1 MLYKKRWSDG
11 LQDDF
16 EHLDE
21 FQFKFGLFG
30 GDGGGGG
37 GGGTSKAEQDA
48 KAAAQEPSRGMSMPD
63 VGFRGEQSAAA
74 QGVRD
79 AALGRAREDAADRV
93 QGLVSKAVFDSGFY
107 DSNVP
112 AERTV
117 PGLAEMYPDAVV
129 APTRPSALDNI
140 SLTTPETP
148 AFNMPTISDLMNMTE
163 TISANVPANVPTN
176 VPASNLGLNQFQFG
190 PGTLTVNPEVSG
202 KGLTGAAID
211 YSVPIGPV
219 SSLQPTGNPMVDAM
233 ISGMQNAAANPA
245 QPSTQLASSDTFNV
259 FGTLTSPLEFVGKNL
274 AKKGNTYTPASS
286 GGITSTR
293 RQPSMYDKVTRTG
306 KSLADQI
313 GIGSLFGN

>member
-1 MLYKKRWSDG
+1 VLYKKRWSDG
-11 LQDDF
+11 LHDDF

-37 GGGTSKAEQDA
+37 GGTSKAEQDA
-48 KAAAQEPSRGMSMPD
+48 KAAAQEPDRGMSMPD

-79 AALGRAREDAADRV
+79 AALGKARQQDAADRV
-93 QGLVSKAVFDSGFY
+93 QDMVSRAVFDSGYY
-107 DSNVP
+107 DKP
-112 AERTV
+112 ATQNA
-117 PGLAEMYPDAVV
+117 PGLADMFPNAVV

-140 SLTTPETP
+140 SLTTPDTP
-148 AFNMPTISDLMNMTE
+148 SFNMPTISDLMNMTE
-163 TISANVPANVPTN
+163 TIPANVPANVPTN
-176 VPASNLGLNQFQFG
+176 VPTSNLGLNQFQVG
-190 PGTLTVNPEVSG
+190 PGTLTVNPEVSDG

-245 QPSTQLASSDTFNV
+245 PPSTQVASSDSFNV
-259 FGTLTSPLEFVGKNL
+259 FGTLTSPLEFVGNNL
-274 AKKGNTYTPASS
+274 AKKGNTYTSASS

>member
-11 LQDDF
+11 LHDDF

-30 GDGGGGG
+30 GDGGGG

-79 AALGRAREDAADRV
+79 AALGKAREQDAADRV
-93 QGLVSKAVFDSGFY
+93 QDMVSRAVFDSGYF
-107 DSNVP
+107 DKP
-112 AERTV
+112 ATQNA
-117 PGLAEMYPDAVV
+117 PGLADMFPNAIV

-163 TISANVPANVPTN
+163 TIPANVPANVPTN
-176 VPASNLGLNQFQFG
+176 VPTSNLGLNQFQVG

-245 QPSTQLASSDTFNV
+245 PATTDLAFTDTFTNV
-259 FGTLTSPLEFVGKNL
+259 FGGLTSPLEFVGNNL
-274 AKKGNTYTPASS
+274 AKKGNTYTSASS

-293 RQPSMYDKVTRTG
+293 RQPSMYDKVARTG

>member
-11 LQDDF
+11 LNQDF
-16 EHLDE
+16 EHLNE
-21 FQFKFGLFG
+21 FEQKFYCFG
-30 GDGGGGG
+30 GDGGENSGP
-37 GGGTSKAEQDA
+37 SKSPDPAPA
-48 KAAAQEPSRGMSMPD
+48 PSKGPND
-63 VGFRGEQSAAA
+63 GFRGEQSAAA
-74 QGVRD
+74 AAAATAADVRETSLD
-79 AALGRAREDAADRV
+79 QARKDAADRV
-93 QGLVSKAVFDSGFY
+93 QDMVSQAVFDSGFY
-107 DSNVP
+107 DSTVP

-117 PGLAEMYPDAVV
+117 PGLAGMYPDAVV

-140 SLTTPETP
+140 SLTTPDTP

-163 TISANVPANVPTN
+163 TIPANVPANVQTN
-176 VPASNLGLNQFQFG
+176 VPASNLGLNQFQVG
-190 PGTLTVNPEVSG
+190 PGTLTVNPEISG
-202 KGLTGAAID
+202 QGLTGAAID

-245 QPSTQLASSDTFNV
+245 PPSTQVASSDTFNV
-259 FGTLTSPLEFVGKNL
+259 FGSLTSPLEFVGNNL
-274 AKKGNTYTPASS
+274 AKKGNTYTSASS

-293 RQPSMYDKVTRTG
+293 RQPSMYDKVTKTG